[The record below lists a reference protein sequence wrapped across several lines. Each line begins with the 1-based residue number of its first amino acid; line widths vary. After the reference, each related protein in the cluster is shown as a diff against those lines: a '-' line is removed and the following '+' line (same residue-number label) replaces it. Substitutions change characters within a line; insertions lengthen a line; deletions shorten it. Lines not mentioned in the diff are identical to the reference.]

1 VGPPANDLTID
12 ELARRAGM
20 TVRNIRAH
28 QARGLLAPPEV
39 RGRTG
44 FYGADH
50 LARLELVKEL
60 QADGFNLAAIGRL
73 LAHADG
79 TGEQVLRFTRAARA
93 AFDEE
98 RPEVTTAEDL
108 ATTFGGGERAAR
120 AAVRLGLLRPLG
132 DGAFEVP
139 SPRLLA
145 AGSELAALGVPA
157 GRALALVAR
166 VRRHADRIAA
176 AFVELFVAEVWEP
189 FDAAGRPPERWP
201 EVRDAVER
209 LRPLAGDALGAVFA
223 LAMRDAVEEAFGRVL
238 RERPARGARGGGRSR
253 RRRA

>member
-1 VGPPANDLTID
+1 MGPRANDLTID
-12 ELARRAGM
+12 ELARRTGM

-44 FYGADH
+44 FYGPDH
-50 LARLELVKEL
+50 VARLELVKEL
-60 QADGFNLAAIGRL
+60 QADGFNLVAIGRL
-73 LAHADG
+73 LADAEG
-79 TGEQVLRFTRAARA
+79 SGERVLRFTRAARA

-98 RPEVTTAEDL
+98 TPAIATAGEL
-108 ATTFGGGERAAR
+108 AATFAGGERTAR

-132 DGAFEVP
+132 DGTYEVP

-157 GRALALVAR
+157 ERALALVAR

-189 FDAAGRPPERWP
+189 FEAAGRPADRWP
-201 EVRDAVER
+201 DVRDAVER
-209 LRPLAGDALGAVFA
+209 LHPLAGDALGAIFA

-238 RERPARGARGGGRSR
+238 GERPPRGARGRGRTR